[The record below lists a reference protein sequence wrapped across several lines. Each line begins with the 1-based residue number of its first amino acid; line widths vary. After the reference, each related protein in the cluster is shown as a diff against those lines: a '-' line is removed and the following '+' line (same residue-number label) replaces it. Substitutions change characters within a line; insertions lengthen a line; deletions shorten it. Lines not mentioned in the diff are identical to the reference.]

1 MAIDV
6 KHHRLF
12 LGCDNHLM
20 VMMDSANGKVW
31 RPCPLAKAWMRTRLI
46 PARSSPLPRA
56 ATATVTIAHE
66 DGDKLTVVQTLKTER
81 GARTMTLDPKTH
93 KIYLAAAQ
101 FEPPRGTSRQRTPSA
116 AQNGSR
122 HVQNPGVRDGEITG
136 SIVHLAAGL
145 DGPGSL
151 PQSRRMR
158 VLVVEDEK
166 KTASFVRKALQ
177 AEGFAVDV
185 CHNGDDALAAARAT
199 PFDGIVLD
207 IMLPGRDGL
216 SVLRQLRERKN
227 TTPVLLLSARGE
239 VNERIEGLDA
249 GADDYLPKPFELAEL
264 VARVRALTRRSG
276 ENKSTVLRVAD
287 LTLDTITHRAQ
298 RGGTDIEL
306 TAREYR
312 LLEFLMRDAG
322 RICGRMTIIEKVWDY
337 DFDPGT
343 NLVDVYIRR
352 LREKIDANFEPK
364 LLHTVRGTGYVLK
377 DQT

>member
-1 MAIDV
+1 
-6 KHHRLF
+6 
-12 LGCDNHLM
+12 
-20 VMMDSANGKVW
+20 
-31 RPCPLAKAWMRTRLI
+31 
-46 PARSSPLPRA
+46 
-56 ATATVTIAHE
+56 
-66 DGDKLTVVQTLKTER
+66 
-81 GARTMTLDPKTH
+81 
-93 KIYLAAAQ
+93 
-101 FEPPRGTSRQRTPSA
+101 
-116 AQNGSR
+116 
-122 HVQNPGVRDGEITG
+122 
-136 SIVHLAAGL
+136 
-145 DGPGSL
+145 
-151 PQSRRMR
+151 MR

-227 TTPVLLLSARGE
+227 ATPVLLLSARGE
-239 VNERIEGLDA
+239 VNERVEGLNA

-264 VARVRALTRRSG
+264 VARVRALTRRGG

-287 LTLDTITHRAQ
+287 LTLDTVTHQAQ

-312 LLEFLMRDAG
+312 LLEFLMRSAG
-322 RICGRMTIIEKVWDY
+322 RICGRMMILEKVWDY

-352 LREKIDANFEPK
+352 LREKIDADFEPK
-364 LLHTVRGTGYVLK
+364 LLHTVRGAGYVLK
-377 DQT
+377 ETAMTIRTRLTLWYAGILIVVAAGDRRAEPTTKLTSELRHEHRREPDGARHCRNRRNGFSSAACPRCCWGCSAAGG